1 MNDIPEIEFTE
12 SQIMQGDANGNI
24 SSLLGD
30 NSKLAERIERGNIKT
45 EKLLEMNISMPKLA
59 ARVTDSVLHL
69 GGVLTPASGA
79 AGAGITMGM
88 GRIENKLS
96 NLIKKPDNQ
105 EVMEEVATSF
115 QNIEAGGVSTAN
127 GDMETSP
134 SDMIEGFS
142 TGSFD
147 GLTGGLEGLLAAGG
161 TSNVIIQ
168 GLPAWRA
175 LIDVHLCFWHG
186 PGVVIKGS
194 TTVFINGFPA
204 TRILDTVVEW
214 IPNLIIQG
222 CPTVLIGD

>member
-1 MNDIPEIEFTE
+1 MNNFPEIAITE
-12 SQIMQGDANGNI
+12 SQIMAGDANGNI

-30 NSKLAERIERGNIKT
+30 NSKLAERIEKGNIKT
-45 EKLLEMNISMPKLA
+45 EKLLEMNISIPKLA

-69 GGVLTPASGA
+69 GVLTPASAA
-79 AGAGITMGM
+79 AGVGITMGI
-88 GRIENKLS
+88 GRIENKLG

-105 EVMEEVATSF
+105 EAMEEVTTSF

-127 GDMETSP
+127 SEMETSP

-175 LIDVHLCFWHG
+175 LIDVHLCPWHG

>member
-1 MNDIPEIEFTE
+1 MNNIPEIEITE
-12 SQIMQGDANGNI
+12 SQIMEGDANGNI

-30 NSKLAERIERGNIKT
+30 NSKLAERIERGNIKA

-59 ARVTDSVLHL
+59 ARITDSVLHI
-69 GGVLTPASGA
+69 GGLTSISAA
-79 AGAGITMGM
+79 AGAGTIMSM
-88 GRIENKLS
+88 GRIENKLG
-96 NLIKKPDNQ
+96 NLIKKPDN
-105 EVMEEVATSF
+105 EEAIEEISTSF
-115 QNIEAGGVSTAN
+115 QDIEAGEVSTAN

-134 SDMIEGFS
+134 SDLIEGLS

-175 LIDVHLCFWHG
+175 LIDVHLCPFHG

-194 TTVFINGFPA
+194 MTVFINGFPA

-222 CPTVLIGD
+222 SPTVLIGD

>member
-1 MNDIPEIEFTE
+1 MNDIPEIAITE
-12 SQIMQGDANGNI
+12 SQIMAGDANGNI

-30 NSKLAERIERGNIKT
+30 NSKLAERIEKGNIKT
-45 EKLLEMNISMPKLA
+45 EKVLEMNISMPKLA
-59 ARVTDSVLHL
+59 ARVTDSVLHI
-69 GGVLTPASGA
+69 GVLTPASAA

-88 GRIENKLS
+88 GRIESKLG

-105 EVMEEVATSF
+105 EAMEEVTTSF
-115 QNIEAGGVSTAN
+115 QDIEAGGVSTAN

-175 LIDVHLCFWHG
+175 LIDVHLCPFHG

-194 TTVFINGFPA
+194 MTVFINGFPA